1 MGVYFIIKKKKKLL
15 FQSHIAEPFA
25 AKIGDKKGRV
35 LEALRSPVG
44 CDQGL
49 NEP

>member
-1 MGVYFIIKKKKKLL
+1 MGVKLKLL

-35 LEALRSPVG
+35 FEALSSSVG

-49 NEP
+49 NES

>member
-1 MGVYFIIKKKKKLL
+1 MGVNFIIKKKKKLL